1 MPKKSAL
8 FYFKQKG
15 GGEMTTKKSRG
26 GRPPKFKTKEEI
38 QEKIDNYFKECDGI
52 PFYDEDGRPLQ
63 TAKGNIIYEKE
74 PKPPTVTGLALAL
87 GFLSRQSLLE
97 YQGKKEFSDT
107 ITRAKLYIEEY
118 TERRLFD
125 RDGVHGA
132 KFSLINNF
140 KGWSEKPE
148 KEDEESISSNM
159 VALAEIIAKSK
170 RERNIRDFESN
181 EGAEVQ

>member
-1 MPKKSAL
+1 
-8 FYFKQKG
+8 
-15 GGEMTTKKSRG
+15 MTTKKSHG

-38 QEKIDNYFKECDGI
+38 QEKIDAYFKECDGV
-52 PFYDEDGRPLQ
+52 PFYGEDGRPLQ
-63 TAKGNIIYEKE
+63 TVKGYILYKKE

-125 RDGVHGA
+125 RDGVQGA

-140 KGWSEKPE
+140 KGWSDKPE
-148 KEDEESISSNM
+148 KDNEDTVSSNM
-159 VALAEIIAKSK
+159 VALAEIIASSN
-170 RERNIRDFESN
+170 RERNIKDFESN
-181 EGAEVQ
+181 EGAED